1 MTSKTRSLDRPAASF
16 VADFG
21 GFRRQAISLRRYIAP
36 QREVIS
42 QLQLAQV
49 TWLTSTHRAKIR
61 EVADYFMR
69 YVEDLDAARERMGA
83 MQEELTGTFSEQM
96 NKTMYILT
104 VLAGIF
110 LPMTFVT
117 VFWASMSGDPR
128 V

>member
-61 EVADYFMR
+61 EVADYLMR
-69 YVEDLDAARERMGA
+69 YVEGLDAARERMGV
-83 MQEELTGTFSEQM
+83 MQEELTGNFPS
-96 NKTMYILT
+96 
-104 VLAGIF
+104 
-110 LPMTFVT
+110 
-117 VFWASMSGDPR
+117 R
-128 V
+128 